1 MIINM
6 GGNVFASKT
15 TPGMSWNGLGAKYSS
30 AFFSVKFEAKEMIH
44 FLKKYVTRYLQFAF
58 DILITSWI
66 KIIRKSD
73 LKKILK
79 NSKNYEIW
87 I

>member
-44 FLKKYVTRYLQFAF
+44 FF
-58 DILITSWI
+58 
-66 KIIRKSD
+66 
-73 LKKILK
+73 KKIH
-79 NSKNYEIW
+79 NEISPIRVRHFNYELNQNYSKK
-87 I
+87 

>member
-44 FLKKYVTRYLQFAF
+44 FFKKYITRYL
-58 DILITSWI
+58 
-66 KIIRKSD
+66 
-73 LKKILK
+73 
-79 NSKNYEIW
+79 
-87 I
+87 